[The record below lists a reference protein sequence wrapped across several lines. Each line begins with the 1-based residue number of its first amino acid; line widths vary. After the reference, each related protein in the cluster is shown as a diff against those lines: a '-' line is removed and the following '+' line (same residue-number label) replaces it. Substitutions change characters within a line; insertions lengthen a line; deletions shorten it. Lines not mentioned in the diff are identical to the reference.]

1 MDTYLIANAF
11 RSNFISAPIE
21 RRYTLFPNSTER
33 DRNIYVDYDYDFILE
48 QKTDNSPGS
57 TGFAQ
62 YEEFLSREL
71 PRHVRKELELA
82 MDSELEPIEDRL
94 KSQLVDIVRSCQE
107 KLFRMYQ
114 ESLQP
119 PIASNEPSVDVP
131 VTEVFPAVGNSNTVV
146 PPRSSVS
153 IENEDQLATSVPPS
167 YPALDFSQ
175 LDQSLFSGPFL
186 ELDQA
191 SDAGYNSL
199 GWLLQPAT
207 SNVNDVWS

>member
-1 MDTYLIANAF
+1 MDEILT
-11 RSNFISAPIE
+11 S
-21 RRYTLFPNSTER
+21 
-33 DRNIYVDYDYDFILE
+33 IYVDYDYDLTLE
-48 QKTDNSPGS
+48 QKTDNFPGS
-57 TGFAQ
+57 TGFAR

-94 KSQLVDIVRSCQE
+94 KSRLVDIVRSCQE

-119 PIASNEPSVDVP
+119 PISSEPSVNVP
-131 VTEVFPAVGNSNTVV
+131 VAEVFPTVGNSNTAV

-199 GWLLQPAT
+199 GWLIQPVT
-207 SNVNDVWS
+207 SNVNDMWS